1 MFQDSQD
8 RDPDHDVDLESP
20 GWAFQKT
27 MGENPASKKMRKP
40 QKSNK
45 LSLLFCRKKTTQN
58 VLGTFLR
65 LPNLGPHHDNVASF
79 SLPKGHHSGF

>member
-45 LSLLFCRKKTTQN
+45 L
-58 VLGTFLR
+58 
-65 LPNLGPHHDNVASF
+65 
-79 SLPKGHHSGF
+79 